1 MLRPHGARE
10 GNKAAMVIF
19 EVRDVSLRVTR
30 ELEDIQVVWC
40 NAMVARELE
49 EGDRVTIVFEV
60 GVASS
65 RATRGVLHLTI
76 SSP

>member
-1 MLRPHGARE
+1 
-10 GNKAAMVIF
+10 
-19 EVRDVSLRVTR
+19 
-30 ELEDIQVVWC
+30 
-40 NAMVARELE
+40 MVARELE

-65 RATRGVLHLTI
+65 MATRGVLHLTI